1 MNEHHALCRTPE
13 WAQWLQSAIIPK
25 VLDGVDLGD
34 RMIEV
39 GPGPGAATDY
49 FRQHVR
55 ELVAVEIEAAAAAAL
70 RERFPEVQILHGD
83 ATSLP
88 FPDGSFD
95 AAGTFTMLHHV
106 PTAAL
111 QNTLLAEVLRVLR
124 PGGVLVGSDSV
135 ASDRLHHFHE
145 ADTYNPLDPG
155 TLYTR
160 LATLGYD
167 RISLGVDETLTFRAY
182 KPVPAAAPIG

>member
-13 WAQWLQSAIIPK
+13 WAQWLQSAIIPR
-25 VLDGVDLGD
+25 VLDGVELGE
-34 RMIEV
+34 RMLEV

-55 ELVAVEIEAAAAAAL
+55 ELVAVEIEQEAAALL
-70 RERFPEVQILHGD
+70 RERFPDVEIMHGD

-88 FPDGSFD
+88 FPDASFD
-95 AAGTFTMLHHV
+95 SAGTFTMLHHV
-106 PTAAL
+106 PTTAL
-111 QNTLLAEVLRVLR
+111 QNRLLSEVLRVLR

-135 ASDRLHHFHE
+135 ASDRLHHLHE

-167 RISLGVDETLTFRAY
+167 RISLGVDETLTFRAH
-182 KPVPAAAPIG
+182 KPLPPEPPQE